1 METII
6 DIPMDK
12 NDIIVLNWSILGGI
26 YVIVIMWILIICSIL
41 LYINTVI
48 IIKKAVKG
56 EVTDTNTIYGC
67 VLIGV
72 IVRLGICVIGSIK

>member
-1 METII
+1 MG
-6 DIPMDK
+6 
-12 NDIIVLNWSILGGI
+12 V
-26 YVIVIMWILIICSIL
+26 LIICSIL

-72 IVRLGICVIGSIK
+72 IVWLSICVIGSIK

>member
-1 METII
+1 MG
-6 DIPMDK
+6 
-12 NDIIVLNWSILGGI
+12 V
-26 YVIVIMWILIICSIL
+26 LIICSIL

-67 VLIGV
+67 VLIGF
-72 IVRLGICVIGSIK
+72 IVWLSICVIGSIK